1 MIINIESVTNHEL
14 AVNIQ
19 RDGNFDAEDGLWV
32 LLLES
37 APGGDSLAICQLR
50 PDDIEAIADAI
61 EAWREREGA
70 KVQTVYHY

>member
-1 MIINIESVTNHEL
+1 MIVNIERVSNLSLRATV
-14 AVNIQ
+14 AS
-19 RDGNFDAEDGLWV
+19 DGNFCADSDLWV

-37 APGGDSLAICQLR
+37 ADREDSLAICQLR
-50 PDDIEAIADAI
+50 PDDIEAIANAI